1 MPRVSQA
8 HRDARR
14 DEIVIAAMVAF
25 RRRGFQAASMADIIA
40 ESGMSAGAIYGHFAS
55 KSEIVTEVAQRV
67 VGARIDEAAVLTA
80 AETLEPPAYLALI
93 LMRGM
98 LRDLGD
104 AGMILQ
110 LWGEAVT
117 EPTLKGLSSSVFQRL
132 KDAYT
137 AYISLWYQREHG
149 ESVERADEIA
159 ASQVPLFVA
168 VAQGFIVQ
176 SALAPGFDAD
186 RYFESVLVNLPR

>member
-1 MPRVSQA
+1 MPRVTQA

-14 DEIVIAAMVAF
+14 DEIVAAAMIAF

-40 ESGMSAGAIYGHFAS
+40 ESGLSAGAIYGHFAS
-55 KSEIVTEVAQRV
+55 KSEIITQVASRV
-67 VGARIDEAAVLTA
+67 VGARVDEAAILA
-80 AETLEPPAYLALI
+80 ADDDLQPPAHLALTI
-93 LMRGM
+93 MRGM

-104 AGMILQ
+104 AGMIVQ

-117 EPTLKGLSSSVFQRL
+117 DPGLKSLSTSVFQRL
-132 KDAYT
+132 KDVYAD
-137 AYISLWYQREHG
+137 YISLWHQREHG

-176 SALAPGFDAD
+176 SALVPSFDAEA
-186 RYFESVLVNLPR
+186 YFESAMHNLPR

>member
-1 MPRVSQA
+1 
-8 HRDARR
+8 
-14 DEIVIAAMVAF
+14 
-25 RRRGFQAASMADIIA
+25 MADIIA
-40 ESGMSAGAIYGHFAS
+40 ESGLSAGAIYGHFAS
-55 KSEIVTEVAQRV
+55 KSEIVTEVASRV
-67 VGARIDEAAVLTA
+67 VGARVDEAGILA
-80 AETLEPPAYLALI
+80 AQDDLQPPAHLALM

-117 EPTLKGLSSSVFQRL
+117 DPTLKSLSTSVFQRL
-132 KDAYT
+132 KDVYAD
-137 AYISLWYQREHG
+137 YISLWHQRAHG
-149 ESVERADEIA
+149 ESVDRANEIA

-176 SALAPGFDAD
+176 SALVPGFDAD
-186 RYFESVLVNLPR
+186 TYFEAVMHHLPR

>member
-1 MPRVSQA
+1 MPRVTQA
-8 HRDARR
+8 HRDSRR
-14 DEIVIAAMVAF
+14 DEIVSAAMVAF

-40 ESGMSAGAIYGHFAS
+40 ESGLSAGAIYGHFAS

-67 VGARIDEAAVLTA
+67 VGARIDEAAVLIA
-80 AETLEPPAYLALI
+80 AEQLQPPAYLALTI
-93 LMRGM
+93 MRGM

-117 EPTLKGLSSSVFQRL
+117 EPTLRGLSRSVFHRL
-132 KDAYT
+132 TDTYAN
-137 AYISLWYQREHG
+137 YISVWHQREHG
-149 ESVERADEIA
+149 ETRERADDIA

-186 RYFESVLVNLPR
+186 RYFESVLHNLPR